1 MAEWYD
7 NCSRENGLRKMLV
20 VRCKNCGVEL
30 TSHSGKSQSCGCSNM
45 MTVKGDSVTAVDLS
59 NVVMISSGVNKK
71 RDDSVLSPQDLSFQ
85 EERRK
90 RKVRRLDFEV
100 R

>member
-1 MAEWYD
+1 
-7 NCSRENGLRKMLV
+7 MLV
-20 VRCKNCGVEL
+20 VRCKDCNKEI
-30 TSHSGKSQSCGCSNM
+30 TSHGTQSRSCGCSNM

-59 NVVMISSGVNKK
+59 RVIMINSGNKK
-71 RDDSVLSPQDLSFQ
+71 EKNEVLSPQDLSFQ

-90 RKVRRLDFEV
+90 RKVRKLDFEV

>member
-1 MAEWYD
+1 
-7 NCSRENGLRKMLV
+7 MLV
-20 VRCKNCGVEL
+20 VQFKDCRKEI
-30 TSHSGKSQSCGCSNM
+30 TSHDTQSKSCGCPNM

-59 NVVMISSGVNKK
+59 HVVMIQSNKK
-71 RDDSVLSPQDLSFQ
+71 QSKQQSLFSPQELQFQ

-90 RKVRRLDFEV
+90 RKVRKLDFEI

>member
-1 MAEWYD
+1 
-7 NCSRENGLRKMLV
+7 MLV
-20 VRCKNCGVEL
+20 VQCKDCRKEI
-30 TSHSGKSQSCGCSNM
+30 TSHPSRSQSCGCPNM

-59 NVVMISSGVNKK
+59 HVIMIQSNKK
-71 RDDSVLSPQDLSFQ
+71 QSKQQSLFSPQELQFQ

-90 RKVRRLDFEV
+90 RKVRKLDFEV

>member
-1 MAEWYD
+1 MAGWYD
-7 NCSRENGLRKMLV
+7 NFSRENGLRKMLV

-45 MTVKGDSVTAVDLS
+45 MTVKGDSVTAVDLGS
-59 NVVMISSGVNKK
+59 VLMIQSSKGKK
-71 RDDSVLSPQDLSFQ
+71 EDNVLSPQDLSFQ

-90 RKVRRLDFEV
+90 RKVRKLDFEI